1 MGYPPENPQ
10 DSCVSL
16 THPPRETTLPPRM
29 QHRTRPGRIEVI
41 AGVMFSGKSEELIRR
56 VRRAVIA
63 KNQVQVF
70 KSHLDARYA
79 GLYSISTHD
88 GGLVEA
94 EPVDSS
100 DEIMT
105 RRRPDTQVLA
115 VDEVQFLDDGIV
127 DVANTLADQGVR
139 IVLAGIDMD
148 FRGLPFG
155 PMPALPAIA
164 QRFGSDV
171 LAPDGSL
178 DRAALRSK
186 VMGDQAAL
194 DALNAIVHP
203 AVRRRRDDLA
213 REARERGDVLVVN
226 DIPLLFEVLEP
237 GQFDAVVLV
246 DAGVPLRRTRLRAMR
261 GLSNEEA
268 DRMIAAQMPAER
280 KRPRSDF
287 VIDNDGSLPQLEHAA
302 RRVFEALRR
311 RAARAALG
319 RPAQSLLLA
328 AADGEGKRAASPLDA
343 IVGRYSDAGL
353 AVRRVTGGSA
363 VEKALARADPPPDAI
378 VATVGAAATVERAWE
393 RAGRP
398 GLLVLLSD
406 DPDPV
411 AVRLDL
417 RPWGADRL
425 RLVEPGASGVAP
437 RPDLFPSAN
446 PLG

>member
-1 MGYPPENPQ
+1 LRIADCGLRIE
-10 DSCVSL
+10 L
-16 THPPRETTLPPRM
+16 
-29 QHRTRPGRIEVI
+29 PGRTQSAIRNRKSAMLNVALTGNI
-41 AGVMFSGKSEELIRR
+41 AAGKSTVVELFRGWGATIIDADEL
-56 VRRAVIA
+56 VRQAQA
-63 KNQVQVF
+63 P
-70 KSHLDARYA
+70 
-79 GLYSISTHD
+79 
-88 GGLVEA
+88 GGE
-94 EPVDSS
+94 
-100 DEIMT
+100 
-105 RRRPDTQVLA
+105 VLA
-115 VDEVQFLDDGIV
+115 
-127 DVANTLADQGVR
+127 
-139 IVLAGIDMD
+139 
-148 FRGLPFG
+148 
-155 PMPALPAIA
+155 AIA

-171 LAPDGSL
+171 LAADGSL

-203 AVRRRRDDLA
+203 AVRRRRDELA

-226 DIPLLFEVLEP
+226 DIPLLFEVLDP
-237 GQFDAVVLV
+237 GQFDVVVLV
-246 DAGVPLRRTRLRAMR
+246 DAGVALRRTRLRAMR

-287 VIDNDGSLPQLEHAA
+287 VIDNDGSVPQLERAA
-302 RRVFEALRR
+302 RDVFEALRR

-319 RPAQSLLLA
+319 RPAQALLVA
-328 AADGEGKRAASPLDA
+328 AADGEGKGAASPPSALNA
-343 IVGRYSDAGL
+343 IVSRYSDAGL
-353 AVRRVTGGSA
+353 AVRRVTGASA
-363 VEKALARADPPPDAI
+363 VEKALAPTAPPPDAI

-398 GLLVLLSD
+398 GILVLLSD

-417 RPWGADRL
+417 RPWGAERL
-425 RLVEPGASGVAP
+425 RLIEPGAHGAAP